1 MSSRRKV
8 SASEGKRFGTTTIT
22 PEKSMFDIQGVLT
35 KYRAEAHQWTVIRES
50 YTLRFRITGRNYL
63 FTIPKLES
71 DPQETRR
78 LFRVVFWY
86 LDTMLA
92 AMDSGLFT
100 PEKVFLAFLEVAPDL
115 TLADAMHTVD
125 GYAGV
130 RRALGG
136 NRLALESEDGG
147 R

>member
-1 MSSRRKV
+1 MSRRRTP
-8 SASEGKRFGTTTIT
+8 SASEGKRFGTTGIT
-22 PEKSMFDIQGVLT
+22 PEKSQFDIQGVLT
-35 KYRAEAHQWTVIRES
+35 KYKAEASQWTVMPS
-50 YTLRFRITGRNYL
+50 GYTLRFRISGRNYL
-63 FTIPKLES
+63 FVIPRLES

-100 PEKVFLAFLEVAPDL
+100 PEKVFLAFLEVAPEV
-115 TLADAMHTVD
+115 TLSSALDEHLPE
-125 GYAGV
+125 V

-136 NRLALESEDGG
+136 GQLALEAGDP

>member
-1 MSSRRKV
+1 MSRPRKKA
-8 SASEGKRFGTTTIT
+8 SAAEGKRFGTTTIA

-35 KYRAEAHQWTVIRES
+35 KYDAQASQWTVMPDA
-50 YTLRFRITGRNYL
+50 YTLRFRVNGRNYL
-63 FTIPKLES
+63 MRIPRLDD

-100 PEKVFLAFLEVAPDL
+100 PERVFLAFLEVAPDV
-115 TLADAMHTVD
+115 TLSAVLEDPERIGAIRV
-125 GYAGV
+125 
-130 RRALGG
+130 ALGG
-136 NRLALESEDGG
+136 GQLALEAGD